1 MSGLR
6 VLVCGGRDY
15 SKVDTWNWL
24 ERNLKDEIA
33 FATGLYSFH
42 LETIIT
48 GGARGAD
55 EGAAN
60 WGHGEHLKVSVY
72 EANWKKHGN
81 AAGPIR
87 NQRML
92 DHGKPD
98 IVVAFPGGRGTADM
112 VKRAEDA
119 GVRVIR
125 VPSEK
130 GGTDG

>member
-1 MSGLR
+1 
-6 VLVCGGRDY
+6 
-15 SKVDTWNWL
+15 
-24 ERNLKDEIA
+24 
-33 FATGLYSFH
+33 
-42 LETIIT
+42 
-48 GGARGAD
+48 
-55 EGAAN
+55 
-60 WGHGEHLKVSVY
+60 
-72 EANWKKHGN
+72 
-81 AAGPIR
+81 
-87 NQRML
+87 ML